1 MSDTQSTTVAPV
13 EQVAAPATEQVWA
26 SRGSPDVRLVL
37 GIRYRSISALW
48 LRHWFAFIRF
58 WKYALAFMV
67 IEPIAM
73 LVGVAVGVAR
83 LVPTVPGTDVPYAE
97 FVAPGLVMG
106 SAMFV
111 PMIECSMAAYNRMD
125 NQLYDTQLTAPLSIL
140 EVLIAD
146 LSFALTRGMISAAS
160 ICVIAVM
167 FGWINDWTAVFL
179 VVPVV
184 LTCIL
189 FGCIGFLFSTTAP
202 HVAFVSL
209 VFTVIGTPMFMFS
222 GIFYPFSVLP
232 EWARLLSLIIPLR
245 PAVDLARDFAT
256 NQFNVGMFWD
266 LLMILAMIAIV
277 APAAAILLR
286 RKLVK

>member
-1 MSDTQSTTVAPV
+1 MATTPSETITSTELAG
-13 EQVAAPATEQVWA
+13 EQFWA

-37 GIRYRSISALW
+37 GIRFRSITALW
-48 LRHWFAFIRF
+48 LRHWLAFIRF

-67 IEPIAM
+67 IEPVAM
-73 LVGVAVGVAR
+73 LVGVAFGVGR
-83 LVPTVPGTDVPYAE
+83 LVPFVPGTDVPYAE
-97 FVAPGLVMG
+97 FVAPGLMLG

-111 PMIECSMAAYNRMD
+111 PMIECSMSAYNRMD

-146 LSFALTRGMISAAS
+146 LAFACTRGIISAMS
-160 ICVIAVM
+160 IAAVALA
-167 FGWINDWTAVFL
+167 FGWITEWTTVYMVL
-179 VVPVV
+179 PVV
-184 LTCIL
+184 LTCVL

-209 VFTVIGTPMFMFS
+209 IFTVIGTPMFMFS

-232 EWARLLSLIIPLR
+232 DWARIVSLFIPLR
-245 PAVDLARDFAT
+245 PAVDLGRDFAT
-256 NQFNVGMFWD
+256 NTMNLGMIWD
-266 LLMILAMIAIV
+266 VLALLAMIAIA
-277 APAAAILLR
+277 APAAGYLLR